1 MARGFNS
8 VQLIGSLT
16 QKPEMKYTAG
26 GLAILELQLAGS
38 DHIIGNDGQPRDLT
52 WYQRVSV
59 FGKQAE
65 YLSEQL
71 DAGTPVFI
79 EGRLN
84 YRTWDDQSGQ
94 KRSALGVN
102 AVRVEALTH
111 GPRKDNATLTDARG
125 QERLLNALNQV
136 TVIGNLIKDAELRYT
151 PSGDAVTRFVVA
163 INEQYRDRN
172 GQDQESVHFVEVNV
186 WRDLAEAAAELGKGD
201 PVFVVGRLTTDNWT
215 DKEGNRQYKDKLE
228 GSRIEYLT
236 RGPGGGG
243 TSARPVQRDAQ
254 RGQEQRQ
261 PSQQPSQPSR
271 PRLDID
277 EEFPPEEDLPF

>member
-8 VQLIGSLT
+8 VQLIGTMT
-16 QKPEMKYTAG
+16 QAPEMKYTAG
-26 GLAILELQLAGS
+26 GLAILELNLAGS
-38 DHIIGNDGQPRDLT
+38 DRVVGNDGQPRDLA

-71 DAGTPVFI
+71 GVGTPVFV

-84 YRTWDDQSGQ
+84 YRTWDDQGGQ
-94 KRSALGVN
+94 KRSSLGVN
-102 AVRVEALTH
+102 AIRVEALTN
-111 GPRKDNATLTDARG
+111 GPRKGDATVTDARG
-125 QERLLNALNQV
+125 QERLVNALNQV
-136 TVIGNLIKDAELRYT
+136 TVIGNLTGDAELRYT
-151 PSGDAVTRFVVA
+151 PSGDAVTRFGIAV
-163 INEQYRDRN
+163 NEQYRDRN
-172 GQDQESVHFVEVNV
+172 GQDQESVHFVEINV
-186 WRDLAEAAAELGKGD
+186 WRELAEATAELSKGD
-201 PVFVVGRLTTDNWT
+201 PIFVVGRLTRDSWT
-215 DKEGNRQYKDKLE
+215 DKDGNRQYKDKLE

-243 TSARPVQRDAQ
+243 TSARPSRADAQ
-254 RGQEQRQ
+254 RGQ
-261 PSQQPSQPSR
+261 QQSQPSR

>member
-8 VQLIGSLT
+8 VQLIGTLT
-16 QKPEMKYTAG
+16 QAPEMKYTAG
-26 GLAILELQLAGS
+26 GLAILELNLAGS
-38 DHIIGNDGQPRDLT
+38 DRVIGNDGQPRDLT

-71 DAGTPVFI
+71 SVGTPVFV

-111 GPRKDNATLTDARG
+111 GPRRGDATITDARG
-125 QERLLNALNQV
+125 QERLVNALNQV
-136 TVIGNLIKDAELRYT
+136 TLIGNLTKDAELRYT
-151 PSGDAVTRFVVA
+151 PSGDAVTRFGVA
-163 INEQYRDRN
+163 VNEQYRDRN
-172 GQDQESVHFVEVNV
+172 GQDQESVHFVEINV
-186 WRDLAEAAAELGKGD
+186 WRDLAEACAELAKGD
-201 PVFVVGRLTTDNWT
+201 AVFVVGRLTSDSWT

-243 TSARPVQRDAQ
+243 TSARPPERDAQ
-254 RGQEQRQ
+254 RGQQESR
-261 PSQQPSQPSR
+261 PSR
-271 PRLDID
+271 PKLDID